1 MSTSLETKPPVE
13 PEFDFLAFWI
23 QHKQKVVIFSILLLV
38 GLISFGVFQ
47 FTRMRAEQA
56 ATRDLAKAKSTEDYR
71 RVADQ
76 HEGSTAAGNALL
88 LLAEQLRA
96 ESKFDESNAALQRMI
111 EKYPTHPMIS
121 GAWISLA
128 VNQEAQG
135 KTDEALATYQK
146 VAATYPNTFSAPA
159 ALLAQG
165 RIFAAKGKI
174 EDARRAYETVISQ
187 FGESLYGRIATQ
199 ENQML
204 K

>member
-23 QHKQKVVIFSILLLV
+23 QHKQKVVIFAILLLV
-38 GLISFGVFQ
+38 GLISFGIFQ
-47 FTRMRAEQA
+47 FNQMRAQQA
-56 ATRDLAKAKSTEDYR
+56 AARDLANAKTSEDYR
-71 RVADQ
+71 AIADR
-76 HEGSTAAGNALL
+76 HAGSTAAGNALL

-111 EKYPTHPMIS
+111 EKYPTHPLIG
-121 GAWISLA
+121 GAWVSLA

-146 VAATYPNTFSAPA
+146 VAASYPNTFNAPA

-165 RIFAAKGKI
+165 RIFAAKGKT
-174 EDARRAYETVISQ
+174 EDAKRAYEAVISQ